1 MKLWIKKSII
11 WTPLLIADILIVLYK
26 IIIILKMERPNFIFI
41 FEKN

>member
-1 MKLWIKKSII
+1 MKLRIKKSMI
-11 WTPLLIADILIVLYK
+11 WTTLPIADILIDLYK